1 MAILTEPNLSG
12 RGKREDL
19 ADMISMVDA
28 KDTPFTSMARKG
40 SKPGN
45 MFFRWQADSNPA
57 PKIGGTVDGTDVQST
72 DYTNFDVG
80 YRAELANYAQVFRMD
95 PVRVS
100 KLSTD
105 IAQVAGVRD
114 ELAYNV
120 SKSIL
125 QCKRSIETTLCS
137 NQTAQQD
144 NGSVPYLTAGI
155 QTWISTAGTGTP
167 TPGDIPSIFRTPTDS
182 ILTGASSAMTDTA
195 VQGLL
200 KSIYN
205 QTGQYRSYDAIVGTD
220 LKRAFTGLLGT
231 TALTTTSTSGVLAA
245 GATKV
250 QTFQR
255 DASAEAYIQSVD
267 VFQGDFGTVK
277 LHPTVFLG
285 TISSG
290 VWTVTPYKG
299 LVLNMDLIEVRYGG
313 NVAAVE
319 ALPSFGGGPARLVEA
334 VCGLVVGN
342 PLGLGKFDFSS

>member
-45 MFFRWQADSNPA
+45 MYFRWQADSNPA

-182 ILTGASSAMTDTA
+182 ILTGASSSMTDTA

-255 DASAEAYIQSVD
+255 DASADAYIQSVD